1 MHVFAPFFFFFIK
14 SAFQPTEAKE
24 NNSWS
29 RLERKEIKQKKFSQ
43 RGKTQVTKS
52 RLVDCLNLIGLES
65 CTHFMDQSQSEVKPC

>member
-1 MHVFAPFFFFFIK
+1 MFLRLFFFIK

-24 NNSWS
+24 NNLWS
-29 RLERKEIKQKKFSQ
+29 RLELKEIKKKKFSQ

-52 RLVDCLNLIGLES
+52 RLVDCLNLIGLAS

>member
-1 MHVFAPFFFFFIK
+1 MFLRLFFIK

-24 NNSWS
+24 NNLWS
-29 RLERKEIKQKKFSQ
+29 QLELKEIKKKKFSQ

-52 RLVDCLNLIGLES
+52 RLVDWLNLIGLES